1 MTSQI
6 GTWSSLT
13 MVTLDRTLSSI
24 ESFTS
29 WEATVT
35 SLKNFFPKSS
45 NIYLYYALH
54 KLVLEFRLIISN
66 MLCYLKSWTTDTFYK
81 YLVYLAKYRGGGY
94 ESVVKECKTKTLQ
107 LTETML
113 IWLDSVCSLVFK
125 MTAVSPNAMVNAIP

>member
-1 MTSQI
+1 
-6 GTWSSLT
+6 

-81 YLVYLAKYRGGGY
+81 YLVYLAKYRGGGDMNQLLRN
-94 ESVVKECKTKTLQ
+94 VKQKHFNLQ
-107 LTETML
+107 KLCL
-113 IWLDSVCSLVFK
+113 SGSIQY
-125 MTAVSPNAMVNAIP
+125 AV